1 MGEGPKDQIFRTPP
15 FICIEVLSPED
26 RTTRFQQRIDDYLTF
41 GVRYI
46 WVIDPATR
54 RAWAHTKEGVEEV
67 KSGIPRTD
75 NPTLTVPLSEIFAVL
90 DE

>member
-1 MGEGPKDQIFRTPP
+1 VGEKPKEQIFITPP

-26 RTTRFQQRIDDYLTF
+26 RIERYEQKFRDYVRF
-41 GVRYI
+41 GVQNI

-54 RAWAHTKEGVEEV
+54 RAWVYSKEGLAEAGGVL
-67 KSGIPRTD
+67 RTE
-75 NPTLTVPLSEIFAVL
+75 NPTFEVQLSEIFEAL